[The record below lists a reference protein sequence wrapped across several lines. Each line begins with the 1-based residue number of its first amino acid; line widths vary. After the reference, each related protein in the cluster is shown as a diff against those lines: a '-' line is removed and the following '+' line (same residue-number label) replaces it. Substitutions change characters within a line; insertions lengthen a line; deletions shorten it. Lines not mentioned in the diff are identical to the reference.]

1 MIDITRTM
9 RQKIRPMP
17 VFLGG
22 LGGGAVTGKP
32 AIGG

>member
-22 LGGGAVTGKP
+22 LGGAIADKP
-32 AIGG
+32 EIGG